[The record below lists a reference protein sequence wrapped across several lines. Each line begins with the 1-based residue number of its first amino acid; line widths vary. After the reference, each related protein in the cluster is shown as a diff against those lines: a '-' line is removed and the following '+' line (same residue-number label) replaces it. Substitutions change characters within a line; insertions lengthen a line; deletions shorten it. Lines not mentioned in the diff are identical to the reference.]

1 MKTTIETT
9 HRITIKGQTLDL
21 TTKELEELYRA
32 AADALCK
39 RHEDSLAEI
48 RRLFEQQRQN
58 QERPIHTP
66 NPFVPSPKYWGDDKW
81 PYEIPPIMCE
91 NFVSGPSLSEIASVA
106 VSATTE
112 GRQDVTTDSSKQYVG
127 SNHTALTP
135 RTGTSSASFESE
147 VAA

>member
-9 HRITIKGQTLDL
+9 HRITIKGQAFDL

-39 RHEDSLAEI
+39 RHEESLAEI

-66 NPFVPSPKYWGDDKW
+66 NPFVPPPKYWGDDKW
-81 PYEIPPIMCE
+81 PYKIPPIMC
-91 NFVSGPSLSEIASVA
+91 FAS
-106 VSATTE
+106 SATTE
-112 GRQDVTTDSSKQYVG
+112 GSQDVTMDSSKQYVG
-127 SNHTALTP
+127 SNHTAL
-135 RTGTSSASFESE
+135 
-147 VAA
+147 